1 LLLLCYFLVL
11 DSLERLYD
19 ETIKKIDN
27 KKQDDTG
34 LLHTRYRALHYLKPE
49 LKKIYMRAEFI
60 AERLVA
66 IMKTLLLKR
75 MDSSFYA
82 FKETAQ
88 FLLLLCYFL
97 VLEFL
102 CILF

>member
-1 LLLLCYFLVL
+1 MLERYRCGTIYYQLE

-49 LKKIYMRAEFI
+49 LKQKYIRAEFI

-66 IMKTLLLKR
+66 IMKPLLLKR
-75 MDSSFYA
+75 MDSSFVL
-82 FKETAQ
+82 F
-88 FLLLLCYFL
+88 FIVYFFDGL
-97 VLEFL
+97 IV
-102 CILF
+102 